1 MLKPRSKKSLTW
13 NTSYFHVVTPTLIPI
28 YRTVMSIVDKFT
40 IQQKKNHSF
49 VVEISAYSVDFI
61 GVCILLLN
69 IEWYR
74 SLITLIAYCT
84 MILNLLRIPINI
96 RLILNTDNYFIM
108 ELLSIKLLKY
118 YYVIELQPLEWFV
131 DV

>member
-96 RLILNTDNYFIM
+96 RLILNTDKYFIM
-108 ELLSIKLLKY
+108 ELLSIKLFK